1 MKASLTNYNQTP
13 RKTRLVTDLIK
24 GRRVGE
30 AMVILTHV
38 GKRAADPI
46 RKLIASAVANA
57 VQKGIEPNTLV
68 VKDITVQK
76 GIVLMR
82 SLPRARGS
90 ATPLRKRRSHIHVVL
105 GEMAPSTKKG
115 KKAKGGKGEVIAE
128 VVETTAEEKN

>member
-1 MKASLTNYNQTP
+1 MKASLSNYNQTP

-57 VQKGIEPNTLV
+57 GQKGIDTKNLV
-68 VKDITVQK
+68 IKDITVQK

-82 SLPRARGS
+82 AMPRARGS
-90 ATPLRKRRSHIHVVL
+90 SSPIRKRRSHINVVL
-105 GEMAPSTKKG
+105 GEAAPSTKKG
-115 KKAKGGKGEVIAE
+115 KNK
-128 VVETTAEEKN
+128 VVEAVAEETKN